1 MDRVLKRSARILPEM
16 CFAALFGLTLPPHT
30 TPGSTQE
37 LRAALMDDR
46 PAKLETFFRS
56 YQCPQP
62 YYIDHYLS
70 AADNYALDYRFLP
83 AVSVRE
89 STCGQHNRLN
99 NRWGWDAGRSRFRS
113 VRSGIYFVASQLAES
128 EYYKGKTVD
137 EKLYVYNPD
146 PQYVQEV
153 KTLMRQID
161 GARSIDGE

>member
-1 MDRVLKRSARILPEM
+1 MDSLMKRFMRILPEM
-16 CFAALFGLTLPPHT
+16 FFTALFGFSPPYT
-30 TPGSTQE
+30 TRSSADEVRTDE
-37 LRAALMDDR
+37 RT
-46 PAKLETFFRS
+46 AKLELFFKS

-89 STCGQHNRLN
+89 STCGEHNRLN

-113 VRSGIYFVASQLAES
+113 VQSGIYFVTGRLAHS
-128 EYYKGKTVD
+128 EYYKGKTLD
-137 EKLYVYNPD
+137 EKLFMYNPD
-146 PQYVQEV
+146 RQYVKEI

-161 GARSIDGE
+161 DD

>member
-1 MDRVLKRSARILPEM
+1 MDNLVKRLTRSLPEM
-16 CFAALFGLTLPPHT
+16 CLAVLFGFNPAY
-30 TPGSTQE
+30 STRDNAHE
-37 LRAALMDDR
+37 ARDLSADDR
-46 PAKLETFFRS
+46 PAKLEMFFRS

-89 STCGQHNRLN
+89 STCGQHDRLN

-113 VRSGIYFVASQLAES
+113 VSSGIYFVSSRLAES
-128 EYYKGKTVD
+128 EYYKGKTLE
-137 EKLYVYNPD
+137 EKLFTYNPD
-146 PQYVQEV
+146 PQYVKEI

-161 GARSIDGE
+161 DD